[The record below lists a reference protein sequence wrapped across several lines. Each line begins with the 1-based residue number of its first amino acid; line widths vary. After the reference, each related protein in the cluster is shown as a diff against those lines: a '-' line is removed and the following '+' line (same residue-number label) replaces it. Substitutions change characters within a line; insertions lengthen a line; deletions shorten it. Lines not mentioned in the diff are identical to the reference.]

1 MEPKR
6 LAVLGSTGS
15 IGTSTL
21 EIVRAY
27 PERYAIETLV
37 AGSSIDVLEGQVRE
51 FRPRMVA
58 VDSHEAVQRLRPRL
72 ADLDVEVLCGIEGIC
87 ACATASGVH
96 MVVSAIVGAAGLVPT
111 MAAIEARK
119 DIALAN
125 KEVLVAAGELVMR
138 GVRDN
143 GVTLLPVDSE
153 HSAVFQAMAGQRRDD
168 IRRIILTA
176 SGGSLWGWD
185 KKDLF
190 HATPQQALAHPNWD
204 MGRKISVDS
213 ATMMNKGLEVI
224 EAAWLF
230 DMPVDTIDVHI
241 HPQSIVHSMVEYIDG
256 AVLAQLGVPDM
267 KAPIAYALAWPE
279 RISLGMDSL
288 DLCKLSTLTFYP
300 PDNERFPCLS
310 LAYQAMKAGGGASVV
325 MNAANEI
332 AVEAFLHER
341 IGFMDIP
348 RVIQEVL
355 ERIPSQSITDLEDV
369 LSLNARARNR
379 ALELI
384 KNSEIKWSSE

>member
-6 LAVLGSTGS
+6 IAVLGSTGS
-15 IGTSTL
+15 IGVSTL

-27 PERYAIETLV
+27 PERYIVESLV
-37 AGSSIDVLEGQVRE
+37 VGENIDVLERQMRE
-51 FRPRMVA
+51 FK
-58 VDSHEAVQRLRPRL
+58 PRL
-72 ADLDVEVLCGIEGIC
+72 VSVENLGAAKVLRNRVKDLDIEVLTGIDGARIC
-87 ACATASGVH
+87 AVTPDTQ

-111 MAAIEARK
+111 IAAIDAGK

-138 GVRDN
+138 AVKRNGVR
-143 GVTLLPVDSE
+143 LLPVDSE
-153 HSAVFQAMAGQRRDD
+153 HSAVFQAMAGQRNED

-176 SGGSLWGWD
+176 SGGALWHWD
-185 KKDLF
+185 KQKL
-190 HATPQQALAHPNWD
+190 HKATPEQALAHPNWV

-230 DMPVDTIDVHI
+230 DMPVENIDVHI

-267 KAPIAYALAWPE
+267 RAPIAYAMAWPE
-279 RISLGMDSL
+279 RLPL
-288 DLCKLSTLTFYP
+288 ELEPLNLCKLSGLNFYP

-310 LAYQAMKAGGGASVV
+310 LAYQAMQDGGGAPVV

-332 AVEAFLHER
+332 AVDAFLHNN

-348 RVIQEVL
+348 RLIQEVL
-355 ERIPSQSITDLEDV
+355 EQIPTQSITTLDEILYLDSV
-369 LSLNARARNR
+369 ARNKAFNLTR
-379 ALELI
+379 TS
-384 KNSEIKWSSE
+384 KFKRSM